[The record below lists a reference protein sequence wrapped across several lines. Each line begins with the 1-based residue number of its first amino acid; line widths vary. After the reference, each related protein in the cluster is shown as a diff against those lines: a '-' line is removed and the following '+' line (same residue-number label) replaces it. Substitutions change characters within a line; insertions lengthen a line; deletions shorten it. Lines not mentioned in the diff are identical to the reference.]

1 VSPRRIPHPA
11 RRRAVVV
18 AALPLIAATLAAPGC
33 KLVDHFVK
41 KPTPSPSATPAVK
54 VATGP
59 TPPKIDYQTIRPN
72 ELGRIP
78 VVMYHEIGGKP
89 DPRDPALNRT
99 VADFRAD
106 LQTLYDAGFRPV
118 NMADVVND
126 RIDVPAGKSP
136 VVLTFDDAR
145 ATQFKLIDQANS
157 QAIDPNSAVGV
168 MADFHK
174 SHPDWPL
181 KATFY
186 VLPKSKVTLEPFG
199 QLGLGN
205 QKMSWLVQNGME
217 IGNHTTFH
225 KDLRRMTADQ
235 IQMEI
240 GNANNV
246 LNTALAEVPGFKIET
261 MAVPMG
267 RFPSKANV
275 KYLTHGVFG
284 GKTYDYKCAMA
295 ASWRPIPSP
304 DSKEFN
310 PMKLERI
317 SPIDGLNGIRYWV
330 KQLTQSGGTYLRYI
344 SDGDPNV
351 ISFPKGDESLIN
363 MAKIKAEG
371 KLANAY
377 APFAGGVGG
386 AKPIVMAPD
395 APSAAP
401 GGPKPILAAG
411 APPAGGAADALPAAP
426 AGDQPTVTEKAS
438 PKPITGG

>member
-1 VSPRRIPHPA
+1 
-11 RRRAVVV
+11 
-18 AALPLIAATLAAPGC
+18 
-33 KLVDHFVK
+33 
-41 KPTPSPSATPAVK
+41 
-54 VATGP
+54 
-59 TPPKIDYQTIRPN
+59 
-72 ELGRIP
+72 
-78 VVMYHEIGGKP
+78 
-89 DPRDPALNRT
+89 
-99 VADFRAD
+99 
-106 LQTLYDAGFRPV
+106 
-118 NMADVVND
+118 
-126 RIDVPAGKSP
+126 
-136 VVLTFDDAR
+136 VLTFDDAR
-145 ATQFKLIDQANS
+145 ATQFKLIDQASS
-157 QAIDPNSAVGV
+157 QAIDPNSGVGV

-246 LNTALAEVPGFKIET
+246 LNAALSEVPGFKIET

-267 RFPSKANV
+267 RFPTKANV
-275 KYLTHGVFG
+275 KYLTHGVYA

-330 KQLTQSGGTYLRYI
+330 KQLTQSGGTYLRYV

-371 KLANAY
+371 KLPNAY
-377 APFAGGVGG
+377 SPFGGVGG

-395 APSAAP
+395 APAAP
-401 GGPKPILAAG
+401 AAAPPGAPKPIVAAG
-411 APPAGGAADALPAAP
+411 APPASGAADAPPAA
-426 AGDQPTVTEKAS
+426 ATGDQATVTEKA
-438 PKPITGG
+438 PQKPITGG